1 MTSSLGMCVAPF
13 FALAIVACGPPGL
26 SGTGGTGG
34 TSATRGTSDAGTTPP
49 GPTENLAHQFTIV
62 TSLGTIKIVLDP
74 DNAPITT
81 ANFEQYADDGF
92 YDGEDGD
99 GATVFH
105 RVISDFMI
113 QAGGIT
119 ESGTQKNT
127 RSSIAI
133 ESDNGLANERGTLAM
148 ARTNDPNSA
157 TSQFFIN
164 HMNNDF
170 LNYVDANNPGYAVFG
185 AVIEG
190 LEVVDAIAAVE
201 TDGNDEPLTPV
212 VILTVSRTP
221 AR

>member
-1 MTSSLGMCVAPF
+1 
-13 FALAIVACGPPGL
+13 
-26 SGTGGTGG
+26 
-34 TSATRGTSDAGTTPP
+34 
-49 GPTENLAHQFTIV
+49 V